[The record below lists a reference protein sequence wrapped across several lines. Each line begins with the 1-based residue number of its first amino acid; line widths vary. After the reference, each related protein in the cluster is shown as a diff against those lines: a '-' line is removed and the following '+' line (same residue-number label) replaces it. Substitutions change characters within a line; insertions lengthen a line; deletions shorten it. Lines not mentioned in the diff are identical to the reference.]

1 MTLVFL
7 LDEASMKTVLD
18 IILPQILPESVEF
31 KTIPHSGKSDLEA
44 SIPHKLKAW
53 RQPDTKFIIVRD
65 QDSGDC
71 VQIKEALKRLAE
83 PYGRPVLIRIACREL
98 ESWYLGDLKAVSQAY
113 GVELSGLSRKSKF
126 RNPDAIGN
134 PKEEIRK
141 LFPRHQQLDG
151 ARKIAVHM
159 DIENNLS
166 TSFNY
171 FISGVRKFVS
181 SSE

>member
-7 LDEASMKTVLD
+7 LEEASMKTVLD

-83 PYGRPVLIRIACREL
+83 PYGRPVLICIACREL

-113 GVELSGLSRKSKF
+113 GVDVSGLLRKSMF

>member
-7 LDEASMKTVLD
+7 LEEASMKTVLD

-71 VQIKEALKRLAE
+71 VQIKEALKQLAE
-83 PYGRPVLIRIACREL
+83 PYGRPVLI
-98 ESWYLGDLKAVSQAY
+98 
-113 GVELSGLSRKSKF
+113 LSL
-126 RNPDAIGN
+126 IH
-134 PKEEIRK
+134 I
-141 LFPRHQQLDG
+141 
-151 ARKIAVHM
+151 
-159 DIENNLS
+159 
-166 TSFNY
+166 
-171 FISGVRKFVS
+171 
-181 SSE
+181 

>member
-7 LDEASMKTVLD
+7 LEEASMKTVLD

-113 GVELSGLSRKSKF
+113 GVDVSGL
-126 RNPDAIGN
+126 
-134 PKEEIRK
+134 
-141 LFPRHQQLDG
+141 
-151 ARKIAVHM
+151 
-159 DIENNLS
+159 
-166 TSFNY
+166 
-171 FISGVRKFVS
+171 
-181 SSE
+181 